1 VESTW
6 AATAVARIVD
16 RKKWRMI
23 MGRTIADAA
32 AQLKDL
38 SANGPWG
45 PRAGAPPIL
54 TAPRFSDYRQRMIDD
69 QVAQV
74 RRFNRLVTQR
84 AGALDDH
91 FLGRD
96 RPLGE
101 SRVLYEI
108 GAPGADLRHLRARLG
123 LDSGYLSRV
132 VQSLE
137 SKGLVKV
144 RAAKDDERVRRA
156 ELTRAGRVELE
167 EMNRRSDEAAEGILA
182 PLSQSQRDRLVAAM
196 AEVHRLL
203 RATGIAIERVD
214 PATDAARWCVAQYF
228 AELADRFEDGY
239 DPAKALPADD
249 AELRP
254 PRGAFLMA
262 SIDGE
267 PVACGSLKTSSP
279 GVGWIKR
286 MWVASS
292 ARGLG
297 LGRRMLGALEDEARR
312 LGLTKVQLETNR
324 RLVEA
329 IQLYRSAGYVEVA
342 PFNAEPYGD
351 YWFEKRLSVHS

>member
-1 VESTW
+1 MDTEHV
-6 AATAVARIVD
+6 
-16 RKKWRMI
+16 
-23 MGRTIADAA
+23 
-32 AQLKDL
+32 Q
-38 SANGPWG
+38 
-45 PRAGAPPIL
+45 
-54 TAPRFSDYRQRMIDD
+54 
-69 QVAQV
+69 QV

-101 SRVLYEI
+101 SRVLFEI
-108 GAPGADLRHLRARLG
+108 GTDGADLRNLRARLG

-137 SKGLVKV
+137 SKGLV
-144 RAAKDDERVRRA
+144 RLRTAADDERVRRA
-156 ELTRAGRVELE
+156 ELTRAGRAELK
-167 EMNRRSDEAAEGILA
+167 EMNRRSDDAAEAILT
-182 PLSQSQRDRLVAAM
+182 PLTESQRARLVTAM

-203 RATGIAIERVD
+203 KAAGIVIERVD
-214 PATDAARWCVAQYF
+214 PATDSARWCVAQYF
-228 AELADRFEDGY
+228 TELSTRFDEGY
-239 DPAKALPADD
+239 DPTKALPADD
-249 AELRP
+249 AELRS

-262 SIDGE
+262 SVDGE
-267 PVACGSLKTSSP
+267 PVACGSLKTSAP
-279 GVGWIKR
+279 GTAWIKR

-297 LGRRMLGALEDEARR
+297 LGRRMLDALEQQARQ
-312 LGLTKVQLETNR
+312 LGLTIVHLETNR

-329 IQLYRSAGYVEVA
+329 IQLYRSAGYVEVP

-351 YWFEKRLSVHS
+351 YWFEKRLS